1 MIGGDLPD
9 YTTFSLQIESFS
21 FAFHPYACFVWRKA
35 IRKALPEGREVSF
48 ASIAKSAIFDLTKM
62 ALQYAQKSLTSAS
75 F

>member
-35 IRKALPEGREVSF
+35 VRKALPEGREVSF
-48 ASIAKSAIFDLTKM
+48 ASIAKSAIFHLAKM